1 MLDAD
6 DVLLTS
12 LDQVSNGHL
21 CTKIAAIALRVH
33 HQPRHLASFLS
44 TWPSAMYRNRSLI
57 QLWTGPVVEGSGMVG
72 MVFNG
77 VASRHGLDG
86 FYTMRGIRDTVIQT
100 IFKPHSRLL
109 ILPRSVLDAWE
120 SWDWEFSDSSWVSD
134 IWHFRALLAVW
145 NLGPSS
151 KRNFWSTL
159 INLWLLVSVGFWW
172 FLWCW
177 VTSTQASTFAT
188 SFETF
193 RVETMYAS
201 WDVSWSNSFNQ
212 VIHDMSAVYTGL
224 MESPKSPSHGLHWI
238 AMKYLHLRFFG
249 AWLTG
254 QSESILRHTQISFL
268 PFCSTQ
274 SFLHLGLLG
283 YATGMNLTRNV
294 FPNRK

>member
-44 TWPSAMYRNRSLI
+44 TWPSAVYRNRSLI

-72 MVFNG
+72 IVFNG

-100 IFKPHSRLL
+100 YSNHIQTSFTATHTASKCPGCLRILRL
-109 ILPRSVLDAWE
+109 
-120 SWDWEFSDSSWVSD
+120 WEFSDSSWVSD

-212 VIHDMSAVYTGL
+212 VVHDMSAVYTGL
-224 MESPKSPSHGLHWI
+224 MESPKSPSHGLPWNI
-238 AMKYLHLRFFG
+238 FTCAFFG
-249 AWLTG
+249 RD
-254 QSESILRHTQISFL
+254 S
-268 PFCSTQ
+268 
-274 SFLHLGLLG
+274 
-283 YATGMNLTRNV
+283 
-294 FPNRK
+294 